1 MTETCPFKLNHSALK
16 EKNNSFEEDINI
28 KKIERKNSINS
39 SSPESSFNNLNSEI
53 KSIIENEADLSYFTI
68 QRQIFFTNNSSRN
81 FSNILYKTNSNLV
94 IDNVNYK

>member
-39 SSPESSFNNLNSEI
+39 SSPESSFNNL
-53 KSIIENEADLSYFTI
+53 K
-68 QRQIFFTNNSSRN
+68 Q
-81 FSNILYKTNSNLV
+81 
-94 IDNVNYK
+94 